1 MCRSKIEMDLS
12 SFGGCIEAFINFEN
26 SSFSAGAASTSDPRS
41 LSAKSTLQIKLKNS
55 QLKNRY

>member
-26 SSFSAGAASTSDPRS
+26 SSFSATSDPRS